1 MHHKFPQSS
10 TALRVFVLILTSLS
24 CAGAAMAQ
32 EKATNIEPSVQSQ
45 TIGTVGNSAAGETG
59 LVPIGPAS
67 PKSTAEIRPTSLTPA
82 TKSNDPVVTASTPES
97 KSNGSTPSTSTQATK
112 SNESTANGSS
122 DYEKTLNDLQTLC
135 EREVQKLEQQNN
147 QAKELY
153 RDGLIARVE
162 MEKSDKE
169 LADARTRV
177 EQARNQIA
185 AANKAVTLVLSA
197 SPDFASNA
205 AWSTGNNKVDTLVR
219 YYGNKYGVDPYLIY
233 CLMSQESRFTANAT
247 SPKGAQG
254 LMQLMPGTAARYGV
268 TNPYDVAQS
277 IMGGTRYLKDLL
289 QMFNGRIDLALA
301 GYNAGENAVI
311 KYGYT
316 VPPYEETR
324 NYVRLISTR
333 YAKKPASSLTA
344 PAL

>member
-1 MHHKFPQSS
+1 M
-10 TALRVFVLILTSLS
+10 AL
-24 CAGAAMAQ
+24 
-32 EKATNIEPSVQSQ
+32 
-45 TIGTVGNSAAGETG
+45 
-59 LVPIGPAS
+59 
-67 PKSTAEIRPTSLTPA
+67 
-82 TKSNDPVVTASTPES
+82 
-97 KSNGSTPSTSTQATK
+97 
-112 SNESTANGSS
+112 
-122 DYEKTLNDLQTLC
+122 Y
-135 EREVQKLEQQNN
+135 EREVQKLQQQNN

-162 MEKSDKE
+162 VEKSDKE
-169 LADARTRV
+169 LADARAKV

-185 AANKAVTLVLSA
+185 AANKPSPMLSA
-197 SPDFASNA
+197 ASLDFVASDA

-254 LMQLMPGTAARYGV
+254 LMQLMRGTAARYGV

-289 QMFNGRIDLALA
+289 QMFNGRINLALA

-344 PAL
+344 PAP